1 MSDSRESEILPMT
14 VLLRFA
20 NLKANGIVSSW
31 PQLRRL
37 IELHGFPK
45 GRLLSPNVRAWTG
58 DEIDEWRASRP
69 TEPAPAPARQ
79 DKEGAQGRRRPARG
93 GGMSHAARKRATAG
107 SRGLAGG

>member
-45 GRLLSPNVRAWTG
+45 GRLLSPNVRAWAG
-58 DEIDEWRASRP
+58 DEIDEWLASRP
-69 TEPAPAPARQ
+69 TEPAPAR
-79 DKEGAQGRRRPARG
+79 GAAKTKK
-93 GGMSHAARKRATAG
+93 ARKAA
-107 SRGLAGG
+107 AAQPEAEA